1 VASYDTLFERLLWRR
16 RGMVHRK
23 MAVVFDAVFFV
34 MNDNLC
40 GVGIES
46 GEDVKLDDG
55 VARLVSFFWK

>member
-1 VASYDTLFERLLWRR
+1 
-16 RGMVHRK
+16 MVHRK